1 MATPLLLDKT
11 KLLLKQSMLEPVVIA
26 AGANVSY
33 DWLIKLKS
41 DKIKDPSVNKVQAV
55 YEYLSERPLFTE

>member
-1 MATPLLLDKT
+1 
-11 KLLLKQSMLEPVVIA
+11 MLEPVVIA

>member
-55 YEYLSERPLFTE
+55 YEYRSERPLFTE

>member
-11 KLLLKQSMLEPVVIA
+11 KLLLKQSMLEPVEIA

>member
-33 DWLIKLKS
+33 DWLIKIKS
-41 DKIKDPSVNKVQAV
+41 DKIKDPSVHKVQAV

>member
-26 AGANVSY
+26 AVANVSY